1 MAIGVAQPK
10 LWENIGSK
18 ISFWVQNGVAPVI
31 TVQPYP
37 TYYAYR
43 NGVQVNVYP
52 QAATPAAHFYP
63 NPYPFGT
70 VPCPTPFGNV
80 PGGRCGD
87 AASPADASAR
97 VPPSGYTQP

>member
-37 TYYAYR
+37 TYYEYR

-63 NPYPFGT
+63 NPYPFGLVQCVAT
-70 VPCPTPFGNV
+70 FATY
-80 PGGRCGD
+80 PGGRCGN
-87 AASPADASAR
+87 ATLPKEPSAR
-97 VPPSGYTQP
+97 TPNYTVP